1 MPEITLQQVLHDLEI
16 LTANRP
22 DDYGYNDVIA
32 ELGED
37 WSALGDLDCMYFR
50 PEVVSNEG
58 DGVFTEGITSIPCCI
73 VGQVFSMHDLTD
85 LTESENRSGFR
96 SLDYANREFTEDA
109 AELLFLVQLLQDRQV
124 PWKIAIAWAKVG
136 VTDLKAHNRIVNTQ
150 YDGPNPRVFAPT
162 EMPDA

>member
-22 DDYGYNDVIA
+22 DDYSYNDVIA
-32 ELGED
+32 ELGEE
-37 WSALGDLDCMYFR
+37 WNALGDLDCMYFR
-50 PEVVSNEG
+50 PETLSNEG
-58 DGVFTEGITSIPCCI
+58 DGVYTEGVTRIPCCLI
-73 VGQVFSMHDLTD
+73 GQVLEVHDLTD
-85 LTESENRSGFR
+85 LSASENRSGFR
-96 SLDYANREFTEDA
+96 SLDYAKQFTEDA
-109 AELLFLVQLLQDRQV
+109 QELLFLTQLLQDRQV

-136 VTDLKAHNRIVNTQ
+136 VTEWSVRNRIVNTQ